1 MRSPGKVGSSEWEPG
16 HLPSPRRS
24 KKHGHST
31 SPHRSENLEKPSLT
45 RIPHTIPLEPPST
58 PSLNCM
64 KAWSLARADPLVG
77 LRYAP
82 EGLTLLFGLQ
92 SDGEGGVL
100 QNGHP
105 LWGIWGSYYNSP
117 KAIFYLLKGD
127 YIRGLLYGDSCE
139 GPHNVNVFLEGGIY
153 NHAGIPGKPPLQYAT

>member
-1 MRSPGKVGSSEWEPG
+1 
-16 HLPSPRRS
+16 
-24 KKHGHST
+24 
-31 SPHRSENLEKPSLT
+31 
-45 RIPHTIPLEPPST
+45 
-58 PSLNCM
+58 M
-64 KAWSLARADPLVG
+64 KARSLARADPLVG

-100 QNGHP
+100 QNGHT
-105 LWGIWGSYYNSP
+105 LWGIWGSYYNTP

-153 NHAGIPGKPPLQYAT
+153 NHAWVYLENHPSSMLHSQRQSTYGNRRSFSNIDNLLDHQGLR